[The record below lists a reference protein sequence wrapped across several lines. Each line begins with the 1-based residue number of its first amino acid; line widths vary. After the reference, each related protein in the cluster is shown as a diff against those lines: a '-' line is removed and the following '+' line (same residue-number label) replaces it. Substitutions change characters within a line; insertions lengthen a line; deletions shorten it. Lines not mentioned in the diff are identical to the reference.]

1 MIYLKRGWYQERDGP
16 ITSMGMERMRLCL
29 CIYERERNE
38 KSEREQ
44 GKGCMQS
51 EMKREWSPSCF
62 ALSLFNFLFF
72 FFFRS
77 KDFHQLLQDCWN
89 GTPQLRPSFQVL
101 FFLSFLSHTHTL
113 SYTLP
118 LTRLLA
124 IFLAPLSLSPYSF
137 SPIHYHTRCT

>member
-101 FFLSFLSHTHTL
+101 FFLSFLSHTHTQ
-113 SYTLP
+113 SHS
-118 LTRLLA
+118 
-124 IFLAPLSLSPYSF
+124 FLISLSLSPSLPQGSYAS
-137 SPIHYHTRCT
+137 SPWRDLQ